1 MAKPKRK
8 VYHVTPGA
16 NGGWSVKAEDN
27 KNSSG
32 YFPRKTDA
40 VARGKELAKKAALG
54 QIKIHKQNGKIQTEH
69 TYGEDLRKYK
79 G

>member
-16 NGGWSVKAEDN
+16 NGGWAVKAEDN
-27 KNSSG
+27 KNPSG
-32 YFPRKTDA
+32 SFKTKTDA

-54 QIKIHKQNGKIQTEH
+54 QIKIHKQDGKIQTEH
-69 TYGEDLRKYK
+69 TYGADPTKSK